1 MPCYVSRRQMLDY
14 LEGRLLDTEA
24 RSLER
29 HLVSCD
35 VCRELSG
42 ILEQELK
49 PTSPPPA
56 TPPRT

>member
-1 MPCYVSRRQMLDY
+1 MPCYVSREQMLDY

-24 RSLER
+24 RTLER

-42 ILEQELK
+42 VLEKELN
-49 PTSPPPA
+49 PSRRPA